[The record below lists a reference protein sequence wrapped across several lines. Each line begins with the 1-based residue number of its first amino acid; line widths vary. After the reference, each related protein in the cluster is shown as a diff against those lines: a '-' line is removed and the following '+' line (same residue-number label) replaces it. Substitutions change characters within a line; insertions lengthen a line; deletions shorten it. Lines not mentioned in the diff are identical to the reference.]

1 MITIISGTPGSGK
14 TALIVDMMMDE
25 IRKGR
30 KVFTIGIPKLLL
42 GVHQGGD
49 AHQWHDG
56 TWLQIDKY
64 DKDLCKQAGIKSTW
78 FPRFCP
84 DDCRYLHK
92 CARLNADDLA
102 DEQRRIV
109 ADPFYPRTHFC
120 DVPHAVPDAG
130 ALIVI
135 DESHTDFP
143 QRASGKAPPPW
154 VEALTVH
161 RHQGL
166 DFWFVTQRPSFLDPF
181 VRGLSS
187 RHIHLALNS
196 FSFTG
201 KRIRYEWSEYQETV
215 NRSSKLLA
223 SRADYKPS
231 PAVFPLYA
239 SASLHTRL
247 DQRMPT
253 ILKMAI
259 FVAVLSVGLVGF
271 GYSRVM
277 ARVDSVHA
285 AQRPVVSSVSQ
296 PAGAT
301 GGGRSPQA
309 GAAAGVPAPVVS
321 AVPSLSISSAPLISS
336 CVSSASRCQ
345 CYTVDGVKILL
356 SEADCRSSA
365 LSVNDKFRF
374 AAHVSESALLGG
386 SSRSVSSANSDSSR
400 WVVPSHIQVPASAND

>member
-49 AHQWHDG
+49 AHQWQDG

-64 DKDLCKQAGIKSTW
+64 DKDLCKESGIKSTW

-84 DDCRYLHK
+84 VDCRYLHK

-102 DEQRRIV
+102 DEQRRIA
-109 ADPFYPRTHFC
+109 ADEFYPRSHFC

-130 ALIVI
+130 ALVVI

-166 DFWFVTQRPSFLDPF
+166 DFWFVSQRPSFLDPF

-187 RHIHLALNS
+187 RHIHIALNA

-201 KRIRYEWSEYQETV
+201 KRLRYEWAEYQETV
-215 NRSSKLLA
+215 NRASKLLA
-223 SRADYKPS
+223 SRTDYKPS

-239 SASLHTRL
+239 SASLHTKL
-247 DQRMPT
+247 DHRMPT
-253 ILKMAI
+253 IMRMAL
-259 FVAVLSVGLVGF
+259 FVCVVFVGLVGF
-271 GYSRVM
+271 GYFRVM
-277 ARVDSVHA
+277 SRVDSVHA
-285 AQRPVVSSVSQ
+285 AQRPVVSSVQQ

-309 GAAAGVPAPVVS
+309 GAAVGPSSLAVVP
-321 AVPSLSISSAPLISS
+321 AVPSSPLISS
-336 CVSSASRCQ
+336 CLASAARCQ
-345 CYTVDGVKILL
+345 CYTLDGVKIPL
-356 SEADCRSSA
+356 SDAECRSSA

-374 AAHVSESALLGG
+374 ATHVSDNTLLGG
-386 SSRSVSSANSDSSR
+386 SSRPVVSAASADSSR
-400 WVVPSHIQVPASAND
+400 WTVPSHVQVPASASD